1 MSFELPR
8 LPTESFAKLTIDAA
22 VKARAELEAKMVKAN
37 NDRVQKNVTMLTQS
51 PQAVRE
57 RSIQMSRT
65 MLENIRKMTTAN
77 ASLSAF
83 VPILVTLPSGDQR
96 PTDNRINAIV
106 DALQASPPDLP
117 GPGER
122 LGQPTGGA
130 QRYLSIWNENSQSEE
145 QRYFTVSLTTTVQS
159 DIEYVTQLLPQATN
173 PAQRTALNTLLQSL
187 RAYATA
193 DGGFRSAAYQMQVNE
208 NNSVT
213 SQGFAMMGKFIGVLA
228 LATYALADGAM
239 AFAHKRFPTGGVVA
253 LALSGVIA
261 DRGLRRQF
269 LSPAEDITAEE
280 MNAIITD
287 PVFRSLSDTHRT
299 LPAWETTVETLMRE
313 GSTRKVQ
320 NFVTKLNEG
329 FRPSHNEA
337 SQKETRDFLS
347 DLEIQRGSDP
357 PAAPTNALYQS
368 LYQLME
374 QRPSA
379 PNRTSF
385 SGLVTVLAGRGRN
398 TQEAI
403 GNYLRGRRTGVIPS
417 APVV

>member
-8 LPTESFAKLTIDAA
+8 PPENLAKLTEDAA
-22 VKARAELEAKMVKAN
+22 KKARAELDAKIVKAN
-37 NDRVQKNVTMLTQS
+37 NDRVQKNLTMLTQS
-51 PQAVRE
+51 PQAIRD

-65 MLENIRKMTTAN
+65 MLESIRTMTTAN
-77 ASLSAF
+77 ASLSQLS
-83 VPILVTLPSGDQR
+83 PILATLPSGDQR
-96 PTDNRINAIV
+96 STESRITTIIE
-106 DALQASPPDLP
+106 ALQASPPDLP
-117 GPGER
+117 GPGEQ

-130 QRYLSIWNENSQSEE
+130 QRYLRVWNERSQSED
-145 QRYFTVSLTTTVQS
+145 QRYFTVSLTNTVQS
-159 DIEYVTQLLPQATN
+159 DIEFVTKLLPQANAT
-173 PAQRTALNTLLQSL
+173 QRTALETLLQRL

-193 DGGFRSAAYQMQVNE
+193 DGGFSDAAHQMQAAE

-239 AFAHKRFPTGGVVA
+239 AFAHKRMPTGGLVA

-269 LSPAEDITAEE
+269 LSPSEDITAEE
-280 MNAIITD
+280 MNTILRD
-287 PVFRSLSDTHRT
+287 PVFLSLTNAHYAQ
-299 LPAWETTVETLMRE
+299 PQWESTVETLMRE
-313 GSTRKVQ
+313 AGTVKVR
-320 NFVTKLNEG
+320 NFVTKLNDG

-347 DLEIQRGSDP
+347 DLDVARGSDP
-357 PAAPTNALYQS
+357 PAAPTNTIYRS
-368 LYQLME
+368 LYALME
-374 QRPSA
+374 QRPV
-379 PNRTSF
+379 PNRTAF
-385 SGLVTVLAGRGRN
+385 SSLITTLAGKGRA

-403 GNYLRGRRTGVIPS
+403 GNYLRGRRTGVVPPAP